1 MTRLL
6 LVEDEANDLKKAASV
21 AKSLGIGEIEAYS
34 NTGRAML
41 SLEKGL
47 SGQGP
52 LPDGI
57 VLDLDL
63 GIESGYEIL
72 RYWRSTPALS
82 RIPVLVWSVVEEQR
96 ELCQLFRVNS
106 FVSKSEDIGAF
117 RKALAQLVAPPSSSS

>member
-1 MTRLL
+1 MR
-6 LVEDEANDLKKAASV
+6 AASV

-82 RIPVLVWSVVEEQR
+82 RIPVVVWSVVEEQR

-106 FVSKSEDIGAF
+106 FVCKSEDIGAL
-117 RKALAQLVAPPSSSS
+117 RKALAQLVAPPSFSG